1 MKVEAAGAAT
11 KEFVGLK
18 PRIYLILIDYN
29 SEHKKKQKVWIK
41 IFVERIS
48 QSEYKIIL
56 LNRNCLRHFENR
68 I

>member
-29 SEHKKKQKVWIK
+29 SEHKKKQKV
-41 IFVERIS
+41 
-48 QSEYKIIL
+48 
-56 LNRNCLRHFENR
+56 
-68 I
+68 